1 GRVACLLH
9 VFGDHAGDRITDIAH
24 LVLRHGRM
32 RRLLHRLPVLTLDA
46 PTAGQPVDAV
56 GLEIGASEYGKH
68 ARHDARSA
76 RVDGLDFRMCVRRAH
91 ENAGD
96 HCGPLDIGDV
106 IAPPGQEAK
115 ILLSARGSANPDHFG
130 HGSVSPDG
138 GACTCGQQMLPSS
151 QCIVNCPKHR
161 WSLSDR
167 FSGGCGAAPID
178 FKSLACSRKSTL
190 RRRMTARL
198 EALYAVWY
206 SAIAIT
212 ARVSVL
218 LGCRSSSRIVK

>member
-1 GRVACLLH
+1 V
-9 VFGDHAGDRITDIAH
+9 
-24 LVLRHGRM
+24 
-32 RRLLHRLPVLTLDA
+32 LHRLPVLTLDA

-138 GACTCGQQMLPSS
+138 GERVRVRQQMLPSS

-161 WSLSDR
+161 WSLNDR
-167 FSGGCGAAPID
+167 FSGGCGAASID
-178 FKSLACSRKSTL
+178 FKSLRFAPRTMSPSA
-190 RRRMTARL
+190 RRRYRDCLHFQRCALTRKIRDL
-198 EALYAVWY
+198 ETGAGGGATTL
-206 SAIAIT
+206 T
-212 ARVSVL
+212 NL
-218 LGCRSSSRIVK
+218 SRTSR